1 MNSTAKE
8 WLDKP
13 PEPGHLGWV
22 TLAIESSPS
31 TALRQA
37 VFHAGRASA
46 AYDASGLAGPVDAL
60 RRRREALYA
69 TEAEGF
75 APVGMTELCRI
86 LSEDTATHVE
96 KNARFARAAHGAL
109 LRERGLRGAT
119 LGPVELFDMADDL
132 ATGILGGGRSL
143 RPDPED
149 PSASRAETAADLQS
163 IVQAMS
169 EALVEAERTAEPAD
183 AAEFLRWIYR
193 RPELN
198 QADRHAR
205 RLVRLLSLRLSE
217 RTIGFPA
224 GLSRGI
230 TLNRSALR
238 DAAEDRDGFHAVLF
252 AHWRADLEA
261 AVRQIGDVERL
272 RRNLLADVNRRYRR
286 RSPLIEPTV
295 DYLLSHPVSSIGNAA
310 RTLAITGR
318 GAGLIFLRLK
328 AAGILEQRDDKQKN
342 RTFVCPRAAEAV

>member
-1 MNSTAKE
+1 M
-8 WLDKP
+8 
-13 PEPGHLGWV
+13 
-22 TLAIESSPS
+22 TLAIEPSPS

-46 AYDASGLAGPVDAL
+46 AYDASGLAGPIDAL

-75 APVGMTELCRI
+75 APVTMTELCRI
-86 LSEDTATHVE
+86 LSEDSATHVE

-109 LRERGLRGAT
+109 TREHGLRRSV
-119 LGPVELFDMADDL
+119 LGPVELFDLADDL
-132 ATGILGGGRSL
+132 AAGLLGGGRSL
-143 RPDPED
+143 RPDPSD

-163 IVQAMS
+163 IVQAMA
-169 EALVEAERTAEPAD
+169 ETMAEAERTAEPEH
-183 AAEFLRWIYR
+183 AAEFLRWIVR

-217 RTIGFPA
+217 RAIGFPA
-224 GLSRGI
+224 GVSRGM
-230 TLNRSALR
+230 ALDR
-238 DAAEDRDGFHAVLF
+238 AALKEAAEDRDLFHAVLF

-261 AVRQIGDVERL
+261 SVRQIGDVERL

-310 RTLAITGR
+310 RTLDITGR

-328 AAGILEQRDDKQKN
+328 SAGILEQRDDKQKN

>member
-1 MNSTAKE
+1 M
-8 WLDKP
+8 
-13 PEPGHLGWV
+13 
-22 TLAIESSPS
+22 
-31 TALRQA
+31 
-37 VFHAGRASA
+37 FHAGRASA
-46 AYDASGLAGPVDAL
+46 AYDASGLAGPIDAL

-75 APVGMTELCRI
+75 APVTMTELCRI
-86 LSEDTATHVE
+86 LSEDSATHVE

-109 LRERGLRGAT
+109 TREHALRRAA
-119 LGPVELFDMADDL
+119 LGPVELFDLADDL
-132 ATGILGGGRSL
+132 AAGLLGGGRSL
-143 RPDPED
+143 RPDPSD
-149 PSASRAETAADLQS
+149 PSGSRTETAADLQS
-163 IVQAMS
+163 IVQAMA
-169 EALVEAERTAEPAD
+169 ETMAEAERSGEPEQ
-183 AAEFLRWIYR
+183 AAEFLRWIFR

-217 RTIGFPA
+217 RSIGFPA
-224 GLSRGI
+224 GVSRGV
-230 TLNRSALR
+230 ALDR
-238 DAAEDRDGFHAVLF
+238 TALKDAAEDRDAFHAVLF
-252 AHWRADLEA
+252 AHWRTDLEA
-261 AVRQIGDVERL
+261 TVRQIGDVERL

-310 RTLAITGR
+310 RTLDITGR

-328 AAGILEQRDDKQKN
+328 SAGILEQRDDKQKN

>member
-1 MNSTAKE
+1 
-8 WLDKP
+8 
-13 PEPGHLGWV
+13 V
-22 TLAIESSPS
+22 TLAIETSPS

-37 VFHAGRASA
+37 IFHAGRASA
-46 AYDASGLAGPVDAL
+46 AYDASGLGGPIDAL

-75 APVGMTELCRI
+75 APVTMTELCRI
-86 LSEDTATHVE
+86 LSEDSATHVE

-109 LRERGLRGAT
+109 TREHTLRRSN
-119 LGPVELFDMADDL
+119 LGPVELFDLADDL
-132 ATGILGGGRSL
+132 AAGLLGGGRSL
-143 RPDPED
+143 RPDPTD
-149 PSASRAETAADLQS
+149 PSSSRAETAADLQS
-163 IVQAMS
+163 IVQAMA
-169 EALVEAERTAEPAD
+169 ETMAEAERTAEPEH
-183 AAEFLRWIYR
+183 AAEFLRWIVR

-217 RTIGFPA
+217 RAIGFPA
-224 GLSRGI
+224 GVSRGM
-230 TLNRSALR
+230 ALDR
-238 DAAEDRDGFHAVLF
+238 AALKEAAEDRDLFHAVLF

-261 AVRQIGDVERL
+261 SVRQIGDVERL

-310 RTLAITGR
+310 RTLDITGR

-328 AAGILEQRDDKQKN
+328 SAGILEQRDDKQKN

>member
-1 MNSTAKE
+1 M
-8 WLDKP
+8 
-13 PEPGHLGWV
+13 

-46 AYDASGLAGPVDAL
+46 AYDASGLAGPIDAL

-75 APVGMTELCRI
+75 APVTMTELCRI
-86 LSEDTATHVE
+86 LSEDSATHVE

-109 LRERGLRGAT
+109 TREHSLRRSA
-119 LGPVELFDMADDL
+119 LGPVELFDLADDL
-132 ATGILGGGRSL
+132 AAGLLGGGRSL
-143 RPDPED
+143 RPDPSD

-163 IVQAMS
+163 IVQAMA
-169 EALVEAERTAEPAD
+169 ETMADAERTADPEH
-183 AAEFLRWIYR
+183 AAEFLRWIVR

-217 RTIGFPA
+217 RAIGFPA
-224 GLSRGI
+224 GVSRGV
-230 TLNRSALR
+230 ALDR
-238 DAAEDRDGFHAVLF
+238 AALKEAADDRELFHAVLF

-261 AVRQIGDVERL
+261 TVRQIGDVERL

-310 RTLAITGR
+310 RTLDITGR

-328 AAGILEQRDDKQKN
+328 SAGILEQRDDKQKN

>member
-1 MNSTAKE
+1 M
-8 WLDKP
+8 
-13 PEPGHLGWV
+13 
-22 TLAIESSPS
+22 TLAIETSPS

-75 APVGMTELCRI
+75 APVAMTELCRI
-86 LSEDTATHVE
+86 LSEDSATHVE
-96 KNARFARAAHGAL
+96 KNARFARAVHGAL
-109 LRERGLRGAT
+109 AREHALRRSA
-119 LGPVELFDMADDL
+119 LGPTELFDLANDL
-132 ATGILGGGRSL
+132 AAGLLGGGRSL
-143 RPDPED
+143 RPDPSD

-163 IVQAMS
+163 IVQAMA
-169 EALVEAERTAEPAD
+169 ETMAEAERTAEPEH
-183 AAEFLRWIYR
+183 AAEFLRWVVR

-217 RTIGFPA
+217 RAIGFPA
-224 GLSRGI
+224 GVSRGM
-230 TLNRSALR
+230 TLDRTALKE
-238 DAAEDRDGFHAVLF
+238 AAEDRDVFHAVLF

-261 AVRQIGDVERL
+261 SVRQIGDVERL

-310 RTLAITGR
+310 RTLDITGR

-328 AAGILEQRDDKQKN
+328 SAGILEQRDDKQKN